1 MTQVVVG
8 EGGAPV
14 EVVLDGVAAAPR
26 RPGLWRRWLG
36 APVSAYDQRS
46 AMLFLAP
53 MMVVLVVVGVFPVLY
68 SFWISLFDLKLTR
81 PHRVPFVG
89 FGNYVKV
96 FQDSLFWESVGR
108 TTSFTVMS
116 VSAVMVIATLMALLL
131 NENFRGRRILS
142 AILLIPW
149 AIPYVANGLMWKW
162 IYDSGYGALNGLLL
176 QLGFI
181 SKYLVWLGDA
191 DKTLVLIANAFVWKE
206 LPLATILL
214 LVTLKSIRA
223 DLYSAAKV
231 DGANVWQRFLHI
243 TLPSLVPGFALVAI
257 YETMMAIRHFDLFF
271 ILTEGGPAQASHVVA
286 WEVYVETFRK
296 LAFGTGAALAY
307 IMAIATFTLAFFI
320 IRSTSRKL

>member
-1 MTQVVVG
+1 MSQAVPPV
-8 EGGAPV
+8 EALPAAARAPV
-14 EVVLDGVAAAPR
+14 R
-26 RPGLWRRWLG
+26 RDSWWRRRLG

-46 AMLFLAP
+46 AMLFLSP
-53 MMVVLVVVGVFPVLY
+53 MMIVLLVVAVFPVLY

-81 PHRVPFVG
+81 PHRVPFVW
-89 FGNYVKV
+89 FDNYAKV

-108 TTSFTVMS
+108 TATFTITSVA
-116 VSAVMVIATLMALLL
+116 AVMVIATLMALLL
-131 NENFRGRRILS
+131 NEDFRGRRVLS

-149 AIPYVANGLMWKW
+149 AIPYVADGLMWKW

-181 SKYLVWLGDA
+181 HKYLVWLGDA
-191 DKTLVLIANAFVWKE
+191 DKTLFLIANAFVWKE

-243 TLPSLVPGFALVAI
+243 TLPSLVPGFALVMI

-271 ILTEGGPAQASHVVA
+271 ILTEGGPAEASHVVA

>member
-1 MTQVVVG
+1 MTQAVAGDAVPPV
-8 EGGAPV
+8 EALPVTPAAPV
-14 EVVLDGVAAAPR
+14 R
-26 RPGLWRRWLG
+26 RESWWRRRLG

-53 MMVVLVVVGVFPVLY
+53 MMIVLLIVAVFPVLY

-81 PHRVPFVG
+81 PHRVPFVW
-89 FGNYVKV
+89 FGNYAKV
-96 FQDSLFWESVGR
+96 FQDSLFWESVAR
-108 TTSFTVMS
+108 TTTFTVTS
-116 VSAVMVIATLMALLL
+116 VAAVMVIATLMALLL

-142 AILLIPW
+142 AILLVPW

-181 SKYLVWLGDA
+181 QKYLVWLGDA
-191 DKTLVLIANAFVWKE
+191 DKTLFLIANAFVWKE

-271 ILTEGGPAQASHVVA
+271 ILTEGGPAEASHVVA

>member
-1 MTQVVVG
+1 MLPK
-8 EGGAPV
+8 A
-14 EVVLDGVAAAPR
+14 LR
-26 RPGLWRRWLG
+26 Y
-36 APVSAYDQRS
+36 PVSAYDQKS
-46 AMLFLAP
+46 AMIFLAP
-53 MMVVLVVVGVFPVLY
+53 MMLVLMVIAVFPILY

-81 PHRVPFVG
+81 PHRAPFVW
-89 FGNYVKV
+89 FDNYAQI
-96 FQDSLFWESVGR
+96 FHDPLFWSSVWR

-116 VSAVMVIATLMALLL
+116 VACIMFIAMLMALLL
-131 NENFRGRRILS
+131 NEEFRGRRILS

-181 SKYLVWLGDA
+181 DKYMVWLGDVN
-191 DKTLVLIANAFVWKE
+191 KTLLLITNAFVWKE
-206 LPLATILL
+206 VPLATILL
-214 LVTLKSIRA
+214 LVTLKSVRA

-231 DGANVWQRFLHI
+231 DGANVWQRFIHI
-243 TLPSLVPGFALVAI
+243 TLPALTPGFMLVMI

-271 ILTEGGPAQASHVVA
+271 ILTEGGPADASHVVA

-307 IMAIATFTLAFFI
+307 IMAIVTFLLAFLI
-320 IRSTSRKL
+320 IRSMGKKL